1 MRISDW
7 SSDVCS
13 SDLHLE
19 RFGKMF
25 PADEDTEL
33 ERALRALGAL
43 PLVGIVERFDDSMEN
58 LAKVLTPYFPDFK
71 TSKVAASI
79 SRDINVTLEERIAT
93 LAEELGTEVYEPV
106 EAAKRH
112 TTELQTETLEQ
123 V

>member
-25 PADEDTEL
+25 PADEGTEL

-71 TSKVAASI
+71 TSKVAANV
-79 SRDINVTLEERIAT
+79 SRDINVTLEERDRKST
-93 LAEELGTEVYEPV
+93 RLNSS
-106 EAAKRH
+106 H
-112 TTELQTETLEQ
+112 
-123 V
+123 

>member
-25 PADEDTEL
+25 PADEGTEL

-71 TSKVAASI
+71 TSKVAANV

-93 LAEELGTEVYEPV
+93 LREELGKEVYE
-106 EAAKRH
+106 
-112 TTELQTETLEQ
+112 TLEAEIGRASCRERGCKY